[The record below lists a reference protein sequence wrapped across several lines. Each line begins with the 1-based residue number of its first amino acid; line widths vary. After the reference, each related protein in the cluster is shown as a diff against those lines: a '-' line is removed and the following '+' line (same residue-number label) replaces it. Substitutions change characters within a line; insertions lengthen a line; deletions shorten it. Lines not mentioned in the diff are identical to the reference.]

1 MESNKQEK
9 ENLMKMPGDIK
20 QMSSGS
26 WLSKHVSPLSM
37 GTPLEGNKF
46 GKAMADND
54 GDYEKAKASMAPQMN
69 NGALYQ
75 LGSETK
81 SEKEEKKEK
90 PKPKKKQTFFDKQV
104 LPQIKLDRLS
114 KKQLKRMRS

>member
-1 MESNKQEK
+1 MESNEQERK
-9 ENLMKMPGDIK
+9 NLMKMPGDFK

-26 WLSKHVSPLSM
+26 WLSKHISSPLA
-37 GTPLEGNKF
+37 K
-46 GKAMADND
+46 GKAH
-54 GDYEKAKASMAPQMN
+54 SMAPQMN

>member
-9 ENLMKMPGDIK
+9 ENLMKMPGDFK

-26 WLSKHVSPLSM
+26 WLSKHISSPLA
-37 GTPLEGNKF
+37 K
-46 GKAMADND
+46 GKAH
-54 GDYEKAKASMAPQMN
+54 SMAPQMN

-81 SEKEEKKEK
+81 SEKEEKKK
-90 PKPKKKQTFFDKQV
+90 LKPKKRIKLEIPK
-104 LPQIKLDRLS
+104 IKLDRLS
-114 KKQLKRMRS
+114 KKQLKRMKS